1 MMRRCVV
8 AVMGAGLVSAVVC
21 SSAAQANAG
30 NNTPAG
36 VTIRTLAQGTV
47 KSLPIGSVWF
57 SIHEYHQDPGASY
70 GPIAAIPWIV
80 YTLHG
85 ISTIAS
91 PSVPIRSVAPGEAA
105 FIPALVPHTS
115 SNIDGRV
122 GAGAIALGLIVL
134 VIALCAATWLRASLR
149 RVVITALSVVLIAG
163 GVLTLTGATAN
174 DWYVFAVRPDFQRTL
189 VMPVP
194 YGHRVFES
202 PTVNPRPAVPY
213 TEKLSAV
220 TVPPGERY
228 DALDVSSP
236 VMIIVVEGS
245 ASVQVGG
252 ETEQLGGGGAA
263 FAQAG
268 GTLTVVNPGSDT
280 LQVLDFAVTPSSAV
294 PPAA

>member
-8 AVMGAGLVSAVVC
+8 AVIVAGLVSAVVC

-30 NNTPAG
+30 NTTPAG
-36 VTIRTLAQGTV
+36 VTIHTLAQGTV

-91 PSVPIRSVAPGEAA
+91 PSVPTRSVAPGEAA
-105 FIPALVPHTS
+105 FIPALLPHTH
-115 SNIDGRV
+115 SNVDGRV
-122 GAGAIALGLIVL
+122 AAGAIALGLIVL

-202 PTVNPRPAVPY
+202 PDVSPRPAVPY

-220 TVPPGERY
+220 TIPPGARY

-245 ASVQVGG
+245 ASVHVGG
-252 ETEQLGGGGAA
+252 ETKHLGGGGAA

-268 GTLTVVNPGSDT
+268 GALTVVNPGSDT
-280 LQVLDFAVTPSSAV
+280 LQVLDFALTPSSAA
-294 PPAA
+294 PAGT